1 MGPFPAR
8 PLVAAF
14 FSSGLPCANDQN
26 PLSVPSPAPGPALNS
41 PVLGDA
47 PPRPAPAPPP
57 GLRPLRRPRSSA
69 LAQCRPR
76 RARWRRPRLSHG
88 VCRTG
93 QLVEPGVPGRG
104 RALPEH
110 PGDLSGGLQAAA
122 HLRRQHPEV
131 QPGPSSPE
139 GRRRAGPPA
148 LGPEA
153 GRAGRRGL
161 AKVVTAGSPAL

>member
-1 MGPFPAR
+1 MPTIRTASRYLAPPLGPPR
-8 PLVAAF
+8 TPL
-14 FSSGLPCANDQN
+14 
-26 PLSVPSPAPGPALNS
+26 
-41 PVLGDA
+41 A
-47 PPRPAPAPPP
+47 PPRTPLSKETPRPSPPP
-57 GLRPLRRPRSSA
+57 GLRPPRRPRLSA
-69 LAQCRPR
+69 LAQCGPR

-88 VCRTG
+88 VGCTG

-153 GRAGRRGL
+153 GRAGRRKL